1 MSKTVLIVIG
11 VLVLIILILVIIG
24 RIPNMKNAISRMNG
38 WVVFA
43 VVLLLIGALSF
54 IALKVFLPDGP
65 ESVFSEVEDGSSE
78 GDAQKDLG
86 VEETEKETGT
96 GFGLSEATTG
106 NNGGD
111 TTVYVTVSRNVV
123 KIGEVPFADMTG
135 FSDALES
142 VKNEGAQFCLVDD
155 YAVAYTYYQVQEILK
170 KNGIRYAEKA
180 ID

>member
-1 MSKTVLIVIG
+1 MSKSVLIVIG

-24 RIPNMKNAISRMNG
+24 RIPNMKNSISRMNG

-43 VVLLLIGALSF
+43 LVILLVGALAF

-65 ESVFSEVEDGSSE
+65 ESVFSQVEDGSSE
-78 GDAQKDLG
+78 GEAEKDIG

-96 GFGLSEATTG
+96 GFGLSEATAG
-106 NNGGD
+106 NNEGD
-111 TTVYVTVSRNVV
+111 TTVYVTVSGSTV

-155 YAVAYTYYQVQEILK
+155 YALADTYYQVEEILK
-170 KNGIRYAEKA
+170 KNGIKYAGKA
-180 ID
+180 TD